1 VGLGASAFETPVPI
15 DSDTSD
21 QGLDDQIF
29 NKELM
34 KHLPALITSTAESER
49 NFREEVFATGE
60 KE

>member
-1 VGLGASAFETPVPI
+1 VELRSFVTPIPI

-21 QGLDDQIF
+21 EGLNDGIF

-34 KHLPALITSTAESER
+34 KPLAGLITSER